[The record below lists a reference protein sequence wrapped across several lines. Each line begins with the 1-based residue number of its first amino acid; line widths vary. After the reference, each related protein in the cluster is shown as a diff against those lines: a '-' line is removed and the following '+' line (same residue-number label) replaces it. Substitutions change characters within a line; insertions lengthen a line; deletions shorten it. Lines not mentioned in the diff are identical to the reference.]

1 MSYLPSS
8 QISKYSSGSGSGSG
22 SGSRSGS
29 GSGSGSGSRSGSRS
43 GSSSSS
49 RITVI
54 LSLQPK
60 GKSSKRCIVNLWLM
74 G

>member
-22 SGSRSGS
+22 SGNGS
-29 GSGSGSGSRSGSRS
+29 GSGSHSG
-43 GSSSSS
+43 SSSS
-49 RITVI
+49 RITII

-60 GKSSKRCIVNLWLM
+60 GKLSKRCIINLWLM

>member
-29 GSGSGSGSRSGSRS
+29 
-43 GSSSSS
+43 SSSS

-60 GKSSKRCIVNLWLM
+60 GTSSKRCIVNLWLM